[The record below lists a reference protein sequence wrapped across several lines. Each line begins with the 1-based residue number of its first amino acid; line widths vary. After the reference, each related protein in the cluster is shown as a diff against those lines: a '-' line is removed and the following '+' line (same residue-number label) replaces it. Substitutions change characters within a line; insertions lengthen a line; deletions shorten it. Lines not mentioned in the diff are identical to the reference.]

1 MLVFEKLLQMYVLFS
16 YRVASLGPQ
25 SITVKPEKIICP
37 RISEPCSLEIL
48 EMRNRDLKLQTTI
61 ECKILSVSMV
71 RHKSG
76 FFCILAWK
84 MWRTSRTRAA
94 VLNAP
99 LGSGLAPGTV
109 DHWWSCSELFHS
121 ALEAWHVCWLLDE
134 KLVCYPLNRLHSRAW
149 LCEWTVNESKKSLLW

>member
-76 FFCILAWK
+76 FFLYPSMKNVENFTYEGCGTECPAWF
-84 MWRTSRTRAA
+84 WFSSWDC
-94 VLNAP
+94 
-99 LGSGLAPGTV
+99 GSLM
-109 DHWWSCSELFHS
+109 ELFRAFWLS
-121 ALEAWHVCWLLDE
+121 TGSLACLLAFGWETCVLPSEQIALQ
-134 KLVCYPLNRLHSRAW
+134 
-149 LCEWTVNESKKSLLW
+149 SLALWVDC